1 MSADFEYAVA
11 AGIETQL
18 WAAHLKI
25 NAAYRKQLRHVRIS
39 LTPPKE
45 TLLTSVMTQVKRN
58 AKDHVVEMRKLARH
72 YMSFIKESQKFYR
85 RYIMSLDAQI
95 DGIPELRKAA
105 QKWKDDSV

>member
-1 MSADFEYAVA
+1 VSADFEYAVA

-25 NAAYRKQLRHVRIS
+25 NAGYKKQLRHVRVS
-39 LTPPKE
+39 LTSSRG
-45 TLLTSVMTQVKRN
+45 TLLTSLITQVKRN
-58 AKDHVVEMRKLARH
+58 AKDQVVEMRKLARH

-105 QKWKDDSV
+105 QKWKDDSA